1 MSEKERSRFSMH
13 LLRVGGYIAGF
24 FWLAFVWGGIK
35 AVSTPDTEGHSHLRG
50 WALLIIAGAV
60 MITAMDRWV
69 KYLRVILGGGIL
81 GGLLAT
87 SEGHLLN
94 GSPFPR

>member
-1 MSEKERSRFSMH
+1 MKNGTWATRH

-60 MITAMDRWV
+60 MITTMDRWV

-87 SEGHLLN
+87 RSEERRVGKECA
-94 GSPFPR
+94 